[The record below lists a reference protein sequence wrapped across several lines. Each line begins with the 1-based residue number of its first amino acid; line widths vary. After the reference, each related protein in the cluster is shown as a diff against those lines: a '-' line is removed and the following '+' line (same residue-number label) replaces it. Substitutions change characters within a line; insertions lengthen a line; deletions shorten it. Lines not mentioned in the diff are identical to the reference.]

1 MIYDGDGRKSYK
13 NNSKH
18 IKQPDEEVNV
28 PQKPAKDDCF
38 TYINKKVETASND
51 TTKWSDNQAKFN
63 RIRMRIKKTKTFPFV
78 GCSNLRMPTADTKI
92 KKLKASLVNV
102 IFGIRPVVQV
112 VPSPEGNFDTA
123 MKIEKW
129 LDHLIM
135 DKMSFKSKGIISVD
149 QTLECGFY
157 ILKPYW
163 KLDVGNKT
171 IEFELDDL
179 SMEEVAFIADGNNGI
194 AEIIQFLV
202 EKFEID
208 MSEKVAAENAAELE
222 MVATKILQGEEEVEF
237 VVQEIYYDAPD
248 VALVS
253 PNKCYV
259 PAGTGFDPQSAEWIC
274 HEYELTLDQLKACA
288 KYKGWDID
296 GVNEVSSYVGFD
308 TRNLKEFQLDKKEG
322 IDRLNGTNSGIKIW
336 EWYGYYD
343 INGDG
348 VKEKCVITLAPD
360 FSKTMRKIELPFDN
374 GKWPFVKLYGE
385 LTTDRWFSHRGVVE
399 IAEDLIKEIDVQHNM
414 KLDSQTTRNA
424 PMMLYRAGMVNPN
437 LIQNIPNQAIPVR
450 GGQPLTDT
458 VTVLNSNNP
467 NVEYSYKDEQMILES
482 KIEELTGQVDYSLQS
497 MINKRQPRTLGEV
510 ELQNQSA
517 QNVFNLDSDMFRYQF
532 AELFGW
538 IWDLWSQYG
547 NDQEEFMYFG
557 QNGWEPIRLSK
568 EEIQGKYR
576 FTVRGNDQN
585 TNPQNKMAKAQ
596 QIIMAVTNPV
606 FLQAGVITQ
615 PQMLAGLKRF
625 FQTLDV
631 DGWEQFI
638 NMQWQPP
645 QPPPPPPAAVLIK
658 PNFDELTD
666 GEQAQVLASAG
677 VNPDI
682 YGRAL
687 SKQEELHNNSMDR
700 IAEHSRN
707 GNGRQQR

>member
-1 MIYDGDGRKSYK
+1 MIYDGTGRKDYK
-13 NNSKH
+13 NNKH
-18 IKQPDEEVNV
+18 TKQPDEKTTPKTPSTSDE
-28 PQKPAKDDCF
+28 CF
-38 TYINKKVETASND
+38 SYIHKKIDNAIGD
-51 TTKWSDNQAKFN
+51 TNTWATNQAKFN

-92 KKLKASLVNV
+92 KKLKASLINV
-102 IFGIRPVVQV
+102 IFGVRPVVQV
-112 VPSPEGNFDTA
+112 VPSPQGTFDTA

-135 DKMSFKSKGIISVD
+135 DKMEFKSKGIIGVD
-149 QTLECGFY
+149 QTLESGFY
-157 ILKPYW
+157 LFKPYW
-163 KLDVGNKT
+163 KLDIGTKN
-171 IEFELDDL
+171 L
-179 SMEEVAFIADGNNGI
+179 SYNLEDVAIEEVEAVADGNNGVV
-194 AEIIQFLV
+194 ELIQMLV
-202 EKFEID
+202 ERYEVD
-208 MSEKVAAENAAELE
+208 MSERVAAENADELE
-222 MVATKILQGEEEVEF
+222 KVAMAILAGEEKMEF
-237 VVQEIYYDAPD
+237 KVQEVYYDAPD

-259 PAGTGFDPQSAEWIC
+259 PAGTGFDPQAAEWIC
-274 HEYELTLDQLKACA
+274 HEYELTIDQLKSCA

-296 GVNEVSSYVGFD
+296 GVNDINSYVGYD

-322 IDRLNGTNSGIKIW
+322 IDRLNGHNNGVKIW
-336 EWYGYYD
+336 EWYGMYD
-343 INGDG
+343 IDGDG
-348 VKEKCVITLAPD
+348 KKERCVITSAPD
-360 FSKTMRKIELPFDN
+360 FKKTMRKIELPFN
-374 GKWPFVKLYGE
+374 SGKWPFVKLFTE

-450 GGQPLTDT
+450 GGQPLNDT
-458 VTVLNSNNP
+458 VTMLNANNP

-517 QNVFNLDSDMFRYQF
+517 QNVFNLDSDMFRTQF
-532 AELFGW
+532 GQLFEW

-557 QNGWEPIRLSK
+557 ENGWEPIRLSK

-585 TNPQNKMAKAQ
+585 TNPQNKLAKAQ
-596 QIIMAVTNPV
+596 QIIMAITNPT
-606 FLQAGVITQ
+606 FIQAGVITQ
-615 PQMLAGLKRF
+615 PQMLAGLRRF

-631 DGWEQFI
+631 DGFEQFI
-638 NMQWQPP
+638 NLQWQPP
-645 QPPPPPPAAVLIK
+645 QPPPPPPAAALIK

-677 VNPDI
+677 VNPDMH
-682 YGRAL
+682 GRAL
-687 SKQEELHNNSMDR
+687 EKQAELHDKAVDSLMPF
-700 IAEHSRN
+700 ARN
-707 GNGRQQR
+707 GNGR

>member
-1 MIYDGDGRKSYK
+1 M
-13 NNSKH
+13 
-18 IKQPDEEVNV
+18 
-28 PQKPAKDDCF
+28 
-38 TYINKKVETASND
+38 
-51 TTKWSDNQAKFN
+51 
-63 RIRMRIKKTKTFPFV
+63 
-78 GCSNLRMPTADTKI
+78 
-92 KKLKASLVNV
+92 
-102 IFGIRPVVQV
+102 
-112 VPSPEGNFDTA
+112 
-123 MKIEKW
+123 
-129 LDHLIM
+129 
-135 DKMSFKSKGIISVD
+135 
-149 QTLECGFY
+149 
-157 ILKPYW
+157 
-163 KLDVGNKT
+163 
-171 IEFELDDL
+171 
-179 SMEEVAFIADGNNGI
+179 
-194 AEIIQFLV
+194 
-202 EKFEID
+202 
-208 MSEKVAAENAAELE
+208 
-222 MVATKILQGEEEVEF
+222 
-237 VVQEIYYDAPD
+237 
-248 VALVS
+248 
-253 PNKCYV
+253 
-259 PAGTGFDPQSAEWIC
+259 
-274 HEYELTLDQLKACA
+274 
-288 KYKGWDID
+288 
-296 GVNEVSSYVGFD
+296 
-308 TRNLKEFQLDKKEG
+308 DKKEG
-322 IDRLNGTNSGIKIW
+322 IDRLNGQNSAVKIW
-336 EWYGYYD
+336 EWYGHYD
-343 INGDG
+343 IDGDG
-348 VKEKCVITLAPD
+348 KKEKCVITSAPD
-360 FSKTMRKIELPFDN
+360 FRKTMRKIELPFDS
-374 GKWPFVKLYGE
+374 GKWPFVKFFGE

-450 GGQPLTDT
+450 GGQPLNDT
-458 VTVLNSNNP
+458 VTMLNANNP

-517 QNVFNLDSDMFRYQF
+517 QNVFTLDSDMFRSQF

-547 NDQEEFMYFG
+547 NNEEEFMYFG

-576 FTVRGNDQN
+576 FTIRGNDQN

-596 QIIMAVTNPV
+596 QIIMAVTNPT

-625 FQTLDV
+625 FQVLDV
-631 DGWEQFI
+631 DGWEQFV

-687 SKQEELHNNSMDR
+687 NKQEELHNNSMDR
-700 IAEHSRN
+700 ISEHSRN
-707 GNGRQQR
+707 NNARQ

>member
-1 MIYDGDGRKSYK
+1 MIYDGTGRKDYK
-13 NNSKH
+13 NSSKH

-28 PQKPAKDDCF
+28 PQKPVNDDCF
-38 TYINKKVETASND
+38 TYLKKKIETALSD
-51 TTKWSDNQAKFN
+51 TNKWSDNQAKFN

-129 LDHLIM
+129 LDHLVM
-135 DKMSFKSKGIISVD
+135 DKMNIKPKGIIAVD
-149 QTLECGFY
+149 QTLESGFY
-157 ILKPYW
+157 LLKPYW
-163 KLDVGNKT
+163 KLDVGAKT
-171 IEFELDDL
+171 LEFELEDL
-179 SMEEVAFIADGNNGI
+179 SMEEVAFISDGNNGV

-202 EKFEID
+202 EKFEVD
-208 MSEKVAAENAAELE
+208 MSDKVAEENATELE
-222 MVATKILQGEEEVEF
+222 RVAIKILQGEEEIDF
-237 VVQEIYYDAPD
+237 TVQEIYYDAPD
-248 VALVS
+248 VALIN

-259 PAGTGFDPQSAEWIC
+259 PAGTGYDPQSAEWIC
-274 HEYELTLDQLKACA
+274 HEYELTLDQLKSCA
-288 KYKGWDID
+288 KYKGWDIE

-348 VKEKCVITLAPD
+348 VKEKCVITSAPD

-385 LTTDRWFSHRGVVE
+385 LTTDRWFSHRGIVE

-450 GGQPLTDT
+450 GGQPLSDT
-458 VTVLNSNNP
+458 VLKMDSNNP

-517 QNVFNLDSDMFRYQF
+517 QNVFTLDSDMFRQQF

-596 QIIMAVTNPV
+596 QIVMAITNPV

-631 DGWEQFI
+631 DGWEQFV

-645 QPPPPPPAAVLIK
+645 QPPPPPPPAVLIK

-687 SKQEELHNNSMDR
+687 NKQEELHNNSMDR

>member
-135 DKMSFKSKGIISVD
+135 DKMSFKPKGIISVD

-171 IEFELDDL
+171 IEFGLEDL

-222 MVATKILQGEEEVEF
+222 IVATKILQGEEEVEF

-259 PAGTGFDPQSAEWIC
+259 PAGTGF
-274 HEYELTLDQLKACA
+274 
-288 KYKGWDID
+288 
-296 GVNEVSSYVGFD
+296 VGS
-308 TRNLKEFQLDKKEG
+308 KKQAMTQKIQEG
-322 IDRLNGTNSGIKIW
+322 IIARVAAEDAARAAADLS
-336 EWYGYYD
+336 
-343 INGDG
+343 
-348 VKEKCVITLAPD
+348 VKE
-360 FSKTMRKIELPFDN
+360 E
-374 GKWPFVKLYGE
+374 
-385 LTTDRWFSHRGVVE
+385 
-399 IAEDLIKEIDVQHNM
+399 
-414 KLDSQTTRNA
+414 
-424 PMMLYRAGMVNPN
+424 
-437 LIQNIPNQAIPVR
+437 
-450 GGQPLTDT
+450 
-458 VTVLNSNNP
+458 
-467 NVEYSYKDEQMILES
+467 
-482 KIEELTGQVDYSLQS
+482 
-497 MINKRQPRTLGEV
+497 
-510 ELQNQSA
+510 
-517 QNVFNLDSDMFRYQF
+517 
-532 AELFGW
+532 
-538 IWDLWSQYG
+538 
-547 NDQEEFMYFG
+547 
-557 QNGWEPIRLSK
+557 
-568 EEIQGKYR
+568 
-576 FTVRGNDQN
+576 
-585 TNPQNKMAKAQ
+585 
-596 QIIMAVTNPV
+596 
-606 FLQAGVITQ
+606 
-615 PQMLAGLKRF
+615 
-625 FQTLDV
+625 
-631 DGWEQFI
+631 
-638 NMQWQPP
+638 
-645 QPPPPPPAAVLIK
+645 
-658 PNFDELTD
+658 
-666 GEQAQVLASAG
+666 
-677 VNPDI
+677 
-682 YGRAL
+682 
-687 SKQEELHNNSMDR
+687 
-700 IAEHSRN
+700 
-707 GNGRQQR
+707 

>member
-1 MIYDGDGRKSYK
+1 MIYDGDGVK
-13 NNSKH
+13 NSKKFNNKH
-18 IKQPDEEVNV
+18 VKQPDEQTNP
-28 PQKPAKDDCF
+28 PQKPVNDECF
-38 TYINKKVETASND
+38 TYVNKKVETAVND
-51 TTKWSDNQAKFN
+51 TNTWSTNQAKFN

-92 KKLKASLVNV
+92 KKLKASLINV
-102 IFGIRPVVQV
+102 IFGIRPVVQCI
-112 VPSPEGNFDTA
+112 PSPEGNFETA
-123 MKIEKW
+123 QKIEKW

-135 DKMSFKSKGIISVD
+135 DKMTFKPKGIIGVD
-149 QTLECGFY
+149 QTLESGFY
-157 ILKPYW
+157 IFKPYW
-163 KLDVGNKT
+163 KLDVGTKDLV
-171 IEFELDDL
+171 LDLEDI
-179 SMEEVAFIADGNNGI
+179 SMEEVMAVADGNVGVEDIVMMLAQKFEVDLTEKVAEENSI
-194 AEIIQFLV
+194 ELERVALEIIQG
-202 EKFEID
+202 K
-208 MSEKVAAENAAELE
+208 N
-222 MVATKILQGEEEVEF
+222 KIEF
-237 VVQEIYYDAPD
+237 TVQEVYYDAPD

-253 PNKCYV
+253 PQKCYV
-259 PAGTGFDPQSAEWIC
+259 PPGTGFDPQSAEWIC
-274 HEYELTLDQLKACA
+274 HEYELTLDQLKSCA
-288 KYKGWDID
+288 KYKGWDIE

-308 TRNLKEFQLDKKEG
+308 TRNMKEFQLDKKEG
-322 IDRLNGTNSGIKIW
+322 IDRINGVNSGIKIW

-348 VKEKCVITLAPD
+348 KKEKCVITSAPD
-360 FSKTMRKIELPFDN
+360 FRKTMRKIELPFDN

-385 LTTDRWFSHRGVVE
+385 LTTDRWFSHRGVVD

-450 GGQPLTDT
+450 GGQPLNDT
-458 VTVLNSNNP
+458 VQMLNANNP

-517 QNVFNLDSDMFRYQF
+517 QNVFNLDSDMFRAQF
-532 AELFGW
+532 GELFGW

-576 FTVRGNDQN
+576 FVVRGNDQN

-638 NMQWQPP
+638 NIQWQPP
-645 QPPPPPPAAVLIK
+645 QSPPPPPAAVLIK

-682 YGRAL
+682 YGRAIN
-687 SKQEELHNNSMDR
+687 KQQELHDKSVEQM
-700 IAEHSRN
+700 ASHMRN
-707 GNGRQQR
+707 GNGRQ